1 MIDRIGLAA
10 GALLLALASTLWA
23 RAEFHL
29 GSGANDWQA
38 FAVPEEGEPRGSIR
52 DRGLGRQCAP
62 GAPRELHRRAGG
74 RNLPAGIQLPGS
86 RPARDGRWHAP
97 GGMDRSPGEPRP
109 RQRPL
114 RPGRQRLQQRQHR
127 PPCHAGPAGGHRRGP
142 HHHPSDPVAA
152 QSPPG
157 RASGPRR
164 HILRGLGLGGDRQS
178 GQADAHQPRPRLPAA
193 GPPGRCRRHR
203 RHGGAEAR
211 PGAVRGD
218 QFRRQLPRV
227 VRDRG
232 DRQRRSHQG
241 VSRQHRRRGAPGPGP
256 VQAVLRRHRVRRL
269 GLHGPQLRGPD
280 PDPGEPGPGDR
291 SEVPDPPRALRLG
304 TPLPPR
310 ADLGDGRN
318 RDLRRGLRAPL
329 RLPHPDPGLRPARL
343 VEQDPLEV
351 GTAPRHIHRGAH
363 PHREHPESGPLSCGA
378 A

>member
-1 MIDRIGLAA
+1 
-10 GALLLALASTLWA
+10 
-23 RAEFHL
+23 
-29 GSGANDWQA
+29 
-38 FAVPEEGEPRGSIR
+38 
-52 DRGLGRQCAP
+52 
-62 GAPRELHRRAGG
+62 
-74 RNLPAGIQLPGS
+74 
-86 RPARDGRWHAP
+86 
-97 GGMDRSPGEPRP
+97 MDRSPGEPRP

-114 RPGRQRLQQRQHR
+114 RPGRQRLQQRQHQ
-127 PPCHAGPAGGHRRGP
+127 PPRHAGPAGGHRREP
-142 HHHPSDPVAA
+142 HHHPSDPVAT

-164 HILRGLGLGGDRQS
+164 RILRGLGLGGDRQS

-310 ADLGDGRN
+310 ADLGDGGD

-363 PHREHPESGPLSCGA
+363 PHREHPEPGPLPAARPERALPAHRLAHLQTEISLGRGQALPGPGELELLVGHLRLRRGRGPRLPPPGRTARRCSHPARAAISSSRSC
-378 A
+378 